1 MKRFGYS
8 EWENEDGCMEQG
20 GLVEV
25 GDWGDWCLYEE
36 AHQIEID
43 RDIKAANLK
52 TLVDMVLGYADTCEQ
67 CARSGNDGG
76 DIADAND
83 AWKELIALARGLK
96 Q

>member
-1 MKRFGYS
+1 MNDSEMKRLLADADPLCAEHDS
-8 EWENEDGCMEQG
+8 IVDQLEQ
-20 GLVEV
+20 VTT
-25 GDWGDWCLYEE
+25 
-36 AHQIEID
+36 D